1 MQRNEFDEKLY
12 IAMHPVRRQIMM
24 IIHANTKSYAKKLAD
39 KLGLD
44 PKMAQF
50 HLSMLEKN
58 GLIDS
63 EFGLETPAEGR
74 PVAVRY
80 FKLTR
85 DGRELIEFIRKMTSS
100 MRL

>member
-12 IAMHPVRRQIMM
+12 VAMHPVRRQIMM
-24 IIHANTKSYAKKLAD
+24 IVHANSKSYAKKLAD
-39 KLGLD
+39 QLGLD

-58 GLIDS
+58 GLIEG
-63 EFGLETPAEGR
+63 EFGLETPAKGR

-85 DGRELIEFIRKMTSS
+85 DGKELIEFVRKMT
-100 MRL
+100 RPT